1 MFDYWYAILQAIF
14 QLTWQYLPYSLLVWG
29 LAYWLSR
36 RLWRIFWL
44 VLYSFNPFYGS
55 LVRVVRVADG
65 DTIIIGNPKKK
76 NRRQKV
82 RFIGV
87 DTPESVRSLYQDIMP
102 FGKEASHYTKSRLK
116 PGQYIFL
123 VYDKGRRDEF
133 GRILAYIYLLNGEFF
148 NATLLKKGYAFAEK
162 YPPNVKFYNYFV
174 KLQNQAR
181 FRQKGIWRI
190 YKSKTELTERY
201 KRSEHY
207 QKFRQ
212 NMA

>member
-1 MFDYWYAILQAIF
+1 MFDYWYPILENIA
-14 QLTWQYLPYSLLVWG
+14 QLVWQHLPYSLLVLG
-29 LAYWLSR
+29 LAYWLIGR
-36 RLWRIFWL
+36 IWRIFWL

-65 DTIIIGNPKKK
+65 DTVIIGNPKKK

-102 FGKEASHYTKSRLK
+102 FGKEASNYTKSRLK

-123 VYDKGRRDEF
+123 VYDKAHRDEF

-148 NATLLKKGYAFAEK
+148 NATLVRKGYAFAEK

-174 KLQNQAR
+174 KLQKQAR

-190 YKSKTELTERY
+190 YKSKTELTDRY